1 MNPGSIFSKT
11 DRGRAEVASRS
22 GMIDASQRRLLIMV
36 DGKKTV
42 NDLGAFVR
50 AGELAGALEQLE
62 LHGLV
67 ESGEVDVLLELPAAS
82 GYVALSS
89 LAEPPRAATSP
100 FEFAKVRDA
109 ASSFVADHLG
119 NTGAPICGAID
130 RCKSPDELRRLLRSV
145 ETFVGDRL
153 DAETALTFARHF
165 GKLLL

>member
-1 MNPGSIFSKT
+1 
-11 DRGRAEVASRS
+11 
-22 GMIDASQRRLLIMV
+22 MI

-42 NDLGAFVR
+42 NDLRALVR

-82 GYVALSS
+82 GYVALSGPS
-89 LAEPPRAATSP
+89 ELPRAATSP
-100 FEFAKVRDA
+100 LEFAKVREA
-109 ASSFVADHLG
+109 ASRFVADHLG
-119 NTGAPICGAID
+119 NPGAPICGAID

-153 DAETALTFARHF
+153 DADTALTFARHF

>member
-1 MNPGSIFSKT
+1 
-11 DRGRAEVASRS
+11 
-22 GMIDASQRRLLIMV
+22 MI

-42 NDLGAFVR
+42 NDLRALVR

-67 ESGEVDVLLELPAAS
+67 ESGEVDVLLEMSAGS
-82 GYVALSS
+82 GYVALSGPS
-89 LAEPPRAATSP
+89 ELPRAATDP
-100 FEFAKVRDA
+100 AEFAKVREV
-109 ASSFVADHLG
+109 ASRFVADHLG
-119 NTGAPICGAID
+119 NPGAPICGAID